1 MGGLFAMDG
10 KLAQIMGK
18 LADIIIL
25 NLLLVVCSVP
35 VVTAGASATAFYA
48 VMLKLVKNEESYVFR
63 SFFKAFRENFRQATV
78 VYLIMLAVA
87 AVLGF
92 DFYFAVRQGGG
103 TGQPLFVVFC
113 ILALFLYLGS
123 CYLFPMMAFF
133 ENRTKKVFQNSFLM
147 AIAHFPYTL
156 LIGIISAIPWVV
168 LLYGMLLQAVL
179 FDLLIGFS
187 LAGFLNSLLLRR
199 IFKRYVPEET
209 EEQKIEEA
217 Q

>member
-10 KLAQIMGK
+10 KFAQIMGK

-78 VYLIMLAVA
+78 VYLILLAVA